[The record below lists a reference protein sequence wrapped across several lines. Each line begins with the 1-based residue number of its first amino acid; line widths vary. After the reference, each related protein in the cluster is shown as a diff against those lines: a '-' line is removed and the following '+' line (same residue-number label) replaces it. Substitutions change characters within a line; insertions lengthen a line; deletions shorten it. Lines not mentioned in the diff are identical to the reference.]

1 MSDPVTDLLIALR
14 DNVMG
19 VTETTLATSDGLVV
33 ASDTTK
39 THPESMAAV
48 AAATLALGNRLAD
61 QGGTGNLREI
71 SASCSTGHVI
81 VTAVGDRALLAVV
94 TDDGLDQAAFRRE
107 IPAVTAKLRRHLD
120 EDV

>member
-1 MSDPVTDLLIALR
+1 
-14 DNVMG
+14 MG

-33 ASDTTK
+33 ASDPPTP
-39 THPESMAAV
+39 HPEAMAAV

-61 QGGTGNLREI
+61 EGGTGHLREI

-81 VTAVGDRALLAVV
+81 VTAVGDRALLAVG
-94 TDDGLDQAAFRRE
+94 TDDALDQAALRRE
-107 IPAVTAKLRRHLD
+107 IPAVTAKLRRHLA